1 MENNNIT
8 SEATVDIITQ
18 DVNVVY
24 KRIAFTSANMKN
36 LTMMAFDEFYDSD
49 LNTADKLSAMIN
61 KMVSEYY
68 KSYITRLANESNE
81 A

>member
-8 SEATVDIITQ
+8 SMATMDVITQ
-18 DVNVVY
+18 EVSVI

-61 KMVSEYY
+61 KIVGEYY
-68 KSYITRLANESNE
+68 KSYITRLANESRD
-81 A
+81 

>member
-8 SEATVDIITQ
+8 SMATMDVITQ
-18 DVNVVY
+18 EVSVI

-49 LNTADKLSAMIN
+49 LNTADKLSAMVN

-68 KSYITRLANESNE
+68 KSYITRLASESNK
-81 A
+81 

>member
-8 SEATVDIITQ
+8 SMATMDVITQ
-18 DVNVVY
+18 EVSVI

-49 LNTADKLSAMIN
+49 LNTADKLSAMVN

-68 KSYITRLANESNE
+68 KSYITRLANKSNE

>member
-1 MENNNIT
+1 MENNNIP
-8 SEATVDIITQ
+8 SEATVEIITQ

-36 LTMMAFDEFYDSD
+36 LTMMAFDEFYDTD
-49 LNTADKLSAMIN
+49 LNTTDKLSAMVN

-68 KSYITRLANESNE
+68 KSYITRLANESRD
-81 A
+81 